1 MDATKDVAKNAATG
15 REQHVASPAF
25 SDLPLGTGPVV
36 MPELPAR
43 LVIRSPDQYKA
54 IADPT
59 RRRILGILQNEPA
72 TAKQLADRLKV
83 APGTA
88 AHHLQVLEKAG
99 LAKIV
104 ALRKVRGIIAKYYTR
119 TARIFANEL
128 PPELMGAK
136 PHGLEVVDNLRDEFA
151 EALADFGP
159 GVDLYDGLARARLS
173 HERAEQFKRRL
184 GALFDEFIAAAPD
197 AEGQVYSLG
206 VALFQ
211 APAYLQRPASA
222 SPASRGHNQVAS
234 AAPEGGDAES

>member
-1 MDATKDVAKNAATG
+1 MRAHDEPIAHLKVA
-15 REQHVASPAF
+15 
-25 SDLPLGTGPVV
+25 LGEGPVE

-43 LVIRSPDQYKA
+43 LVIQSADQYKA

-72 TAKQLADRLKV
+72 TAKQLADRLKI

-99 LAKIV
+99 LVKIV

-119 TARIFANEL
+119 TARIFANDL
-128 PPELMGAK
+128 PPELSGAK
-136 PHGLEVVDNLRDEFA
+136 PHGLEVADNLREEFA

-173 HERAEQFKRRL
+173 RQQAEQFTRRL
-184 GALFDEFIAAAPD
+184 GALFDEFSTAAPD
-197 AEGQVYSLG
+197 AEGKVYALG

-211 APAYLQRPASA
+211 APAYLQR
-222 SPASRGHNQVAS
+222 SPAAGHATT
-234 AAPEGGDAES
+234 EGDNADADG

>member
-1 MDATKDVAKNAATG
+1 MDVEG
-15 REQHVASPAF
+15 RHEPVEQLRMA
-25 SDLPLGTGPVV
+25 LGEGPVE

-43 LVIRSPDQYKA
+43 LVIRSTDQYKA
-54 IADPT
+54 VADPT

-72 TAKQLADRLKV
+72 TAKQIADRLKI

-99 LAKIV
+99 LVKIV

-119 TARIFANEL
+119 TARIFANESL
-128 PPELMGAK
+128 PEITGTK
-136 PHGLEVVDNLRDEFA
+136 PHGLEVADNLRDEFT
-151 EALADFGP
+151 EALADFGLDA
-159 GVDLYDGLARARLS
+159 DLYDGLARARLS
-173 HERAEQFKRRL
+173 RRQAEQFTRRL
-184 GALFDEFIAAAPD
+184 AALFDEFITAAPD

-222 SPASRGHNQVAS
+222 DHAATERGDT
-234 AAPEGGDAES
+234 EK